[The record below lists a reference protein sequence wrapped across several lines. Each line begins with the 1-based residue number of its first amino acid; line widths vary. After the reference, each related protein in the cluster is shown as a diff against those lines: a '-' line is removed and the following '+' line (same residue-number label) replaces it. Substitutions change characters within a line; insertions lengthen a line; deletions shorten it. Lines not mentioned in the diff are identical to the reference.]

1 MLKSM
6 GGLYPHRARDLIV
19 SGTVLVAHAL
29 VACNGDSIDLTG
41 PCCDAEAAANFNFQL
56 DATNRVQFRLI
67 GVNGRMLV
75 TGASAGEQFIVR
87 GERRVESSSQA
98 DAEARLNDLQVEITE
113 SANEIV
119 IRTVQPT
126 NTGGRNFIV
135 DYELLVPDRLVAN
148 ITNVNGEITVDDFD
162 SGAFVTNVN
171 GLVIVRDI
179 EGDTAVSL
187 VNGNIDAELRIED
200 DGSIDLVNVNGTID
214 LDIPVDTDAQL
225 SATLANGT
233 ITVLNLA
240 VQNQVSSPTS
250 LTGTLGD
257 GDGTIRLEST
267 NGSIMIT
274 GV

>member
-179 EGDTAVSL
+179 EGERNHRSRHPGGYRRAAIGHAGERDDHGFEPGGSESGEFT
-187 VNGNIDAELRIED
+187 NIAHRH
-200 DGSIDLVNVNGTID
+200 
-214 LDIPVDTDAQL
+214 A
-225 SATLANGT
+225 
-233 ITVLNLA
+233 
-240 VQNQVSSPTS
+240 
-250 LTGTLGD
+250 
-257 GDGTIRLEST
+257 R
-267 NGSIMIT
+267 
-274 GV
+274 

>member
-1 MLKSM
+1 M
-6 GGLYPHRARDLIV
+6 GRLCPRKARSLIMG
-19 SGTVLVAHAL
+19 GTVLATHAL
-29 VACNGDSIDLTG
+29 VACDGDNGDLTG
-41 PCCDAEAAANFNFQL
+41 PCCDAEASASFNFQL
-56 DATNRVQFRLI
+56 DATGRVQFRLI

-75 TGASAGEQFIVR
+75 TGVSAGEQFIVR

-98 DAEARLNDLQVEITE
+98 DAEARLNDLQVDITE
-113 SANEIV
+113 TANEIV
-119 IRTVQPT
+119 VRTVQPT
-126 NTGGRNFIV
+126 NTGGRNFTV
-135 DYELLVPDRLVAN
+135 DYELLVPERLVAN

-200 DGSIDLVNVNGTID
+200 DGSIDLVNVNGNID

-233 ITVLNLA
+233 ITVINLV

-267 NGSIMIT
+267 NGSITIT

>member
-1 MLKSM
+1 
-6 GGLYPHRARDLIV
+6 
-19 SGTVLVAHAL
+19 
-29 VACNGDSIDLTG
+29 
-41 PCCDAEAAANFNFQL
+41 
-56 DATNRVQFRLI
+56 
-67 GVNGRMLV
+67 
-75 TGASAGEQFIVR
+75 
-87 GERRVESSSQA
+87 
-98 DAEARLNDLQVEITE
+98 
-113 SANEIV
+113 
-119 IRTVQPT
+119 
-126 NTGGRNFIV
+126 
-135 DYELLVPDRLVAN
+135 VAN

>member
-98 DAEARLNDLQVEITE
+98 DAEARLND
-113 SANEIV
+113 
-119 IRTVQPT
+119 
-126 NTGGRNFIV
+126 GGKHHQRQW
-135 DYELLVPDRLVAN
+135 
-148 ITNVNGEITVDDFD
+148 
-162 SGAFVTNVN
+162 
-171 GLVIVRDI
+171 RDHC
-179 EGDTAVSL
+179 
-187 VNGNIDAELRIED
+187 R
-200 DGSIDLVNVNGTID
+200 
-214 LDIPVDTDAQL
+214 
-225 SATLANGT
+225 
-233 ITVLNLA
+233 
-240 VQNQVSSPTS
+240 
-250 LTGTLGD
+250 
-257 GDGTIRLEST
+257 RF
-267 NGSIMIT
+267 
-274 GV
+274 